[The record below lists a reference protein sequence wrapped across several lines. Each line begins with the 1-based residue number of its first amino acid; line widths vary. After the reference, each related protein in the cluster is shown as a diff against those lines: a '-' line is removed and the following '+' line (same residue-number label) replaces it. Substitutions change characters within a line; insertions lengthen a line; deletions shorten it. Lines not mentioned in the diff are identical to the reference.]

1 MLLSIVVN
9 LSSTVN
15 GTQSALQAT
24 SPLGPWFHYTVPPK
38 QIPGLFQSIR
48 QHLPAYTATRFSTES
63 TLLAA
68 PARIIS
74 ACGFCHL
81 KRFFFSSAHFASN
94 IKHSFNYWHVFYPA
108 MCNSLLFL
116 YILEAKQAWE
126 HEFWSLSNGHKTKAR
141 DKFVFWSQSQ
151 RHIRSGSSQTAQFAR
166 KGWRNCDPW
175 TSVFSLDSIW
185 VHFLKVLLW
194 VKVPRQKPQGLWH
207 LASRS

>member
-38 QIPGLFQSIR
+38 QIPGLNPVNQTSSPSLYCHAFQYRKHTTCSTSTNYLGMWI
-48 QHLPAYTATRFSTES
+48 LPSQTIFLFLRTLRVKYQAFFQ
-63 TLLAA
+63 LLA
-68 PARIIS
+68 
-74 ACGFCHL
+74 
-81 KRFFFSSAHFASN
+81 RFLSSDVQF
-94 IKHSFNYWHVFYPA
+94 PT
-108 MCNSLLFL
+108 FL

-151 RHIRSGSSQTAQFAR
+151 RHVCSGSSQTAQFAR

-175 TSVFSLDSIW
+175 TSVFSLGSIW

-194 VKVPRQKPQGLWH
+194 VEVPRQKPQGLWH

>member
-38 QIPGLFQSIR
+38 EIPGLFQSIR

-108 MCNSLLFL
+108 MCNSLLFCTFWKQSKPENTSSEASAMAIKPRPETNL
-116 YILEAKQAWE
+116 CFEVKAKDTYAQVAHKLLSLPERVEETVIL
-126 HEFWSLSNGHKTKAR
+126 GP
-141 DKFVFWSQSQ
+141 V
-151 RHIRSGSSQTAQFAR
+151 SSVLTAYESTF
-166 KGWRNCDPW
+166 
-175 TSVFSLDSIW
+175 
-185 VHFLKVLLW
+185 
-194 VKVPRQKPQGLWH
+194 
-207 LASRS
+207 